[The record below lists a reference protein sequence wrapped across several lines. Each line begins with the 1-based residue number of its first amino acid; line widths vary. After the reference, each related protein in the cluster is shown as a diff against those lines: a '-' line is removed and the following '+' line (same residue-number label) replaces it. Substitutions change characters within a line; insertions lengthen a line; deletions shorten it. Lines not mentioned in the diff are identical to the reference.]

1 MSKVNTIRIGFIGE
15 TAVIKDLIS
24 RYNYHVY
31 RPVIDEQGVDLIVER
46 RKKEFLRIQV
56 KTITDL
62 KSDTAIEVRLHKY
75 RNKDMIDIVAVYYKD
90 KDMIC
95 YVPYENQTSINL
107 ALKPSKNRQQKK
119 RNYFYQY
126 MEFPIG
132 VYKILWICMQ
142 NLITH

>member
-1 MSKVNTIRIGFIGE
+1 MGKVNTIRIGFIGE

-75 RNKDMIDIVAVYYKD
+75 RNKDIIDIVAVYYKD

-126 MEFPIG
+126 MEFPI
-132 VYKILWICMQ
+132 
-142 NLITH
+142 